1 MTLFPY
7 TTLFRSVVRIITL
20 NNMLHCWFSR
30 PSILLGFN
38 LAAVLPRWS
47 ALIYIYRLINNQSKA
62 LIVYGMDYT
71 GL

>member
-1 MTLFPY
+1 MQRLC
-7 TTLFRSVVRIITL
+7 SIQGVVRCCADHHIKQHASL
-20 NNMLHCWFSR
+20 LVSR

-47 ALIYIYRLINNQSKA
+47 ALIYIYRLIYNQSKA

>member
-1 MTLFPY
+1 
-7 TTLFRSVVRIITL
+7 
-20 NNMLHCWFSR
+20 MLHCWFSR

-47 ALIYIYRLINNQSKA
+47 ALIYIYRLIKNESKA